1 MNLKSK
7 IGLIFLFITG
17 LLNAQLEE
25 NPITMTTETGNIQGT
40 MLLPKHSDKIPVVL
54 IIAGSGPTDR
64 NGNNPMMKNNSLK
77 MLAEGLGNHG
87 IASVRFDKRGI
98 AKSTEA
104 GVEESNLKFETYIED
119 TKDWVDLLEKN
130 DGFSEIVVLGHS
142 EGSLIGMIASQ
153 NPMVD
158 RFISVAGVGEP
169 AAKPLERQLKAQPS
183 FVWEQSAP
191 ILQDLEMGK
200 KVDSVPPFLYSL
212 FRPSVQPY
220 LISWIKY
227 DPQVELAKLDKPV
240 LLVQGTTD
248 IQVDMQN
255 VEKLHASNPNSEKVI
270 LEGMNHILKEAEMDR
285 MKNIETYSNPDL
297 PLKDGLITAIVDFI
311 KNPDN

>member
-1 MNLKSK
+1 MVLKN
-7 IGLIFLFITG
+7 IFGLAVLFMTG
-17 LLNAQLEE
+17 LLSAQLEE
-25 NPITMTTETGNIQGT
+25 KPVTLTTETGNIQGT
-40 MLLPKHSDKIPVVL
+40 MLLPRHSDKIPVVL

-98 AKSTEA
+98 AESTEA
-104 GVEESNLKFETYIED
+104 GIEESSLKFETYIED
-119 TKDWVDLLEKN
+119 ARDWIDLLKEN
-130 DGFSEIVVLGHS
+130 DSFSEIVVLGHS

-153 NPMVD
+153 DPTVD

-169 AAKPLERQLKAQPS
+169 AAKQLERQLKAQPS
-183 FVWEQSAP
+183 FVWEQSEP
-191 ILQDLEMGK
+191 ILQNLEMGK
-200 KVDSVPPFLYSL
+200 KVDSVPQMLYAL

-220 LISWIKY
+220 LISWFEY
-227 DPQVELAKLDKPV
+227 NPQTELAKLDKPV
-240 LLVQGTTD
+240 LLIQGTTD

-255 VEKLHASNPNSEKVI
+255 VEQLHASNPKSEKVI

-311 KNPDN
+311 KNSGR